1 MRKAL
6 FIVIL
11 FCFSC
16 SNNLLNK
23 LDKPVENR
31 ISKKEA
37 IKRVPPEQRSAME
50 WLITHMPE
58 NDKKSLS
65 LEFLITNSEYAFKS
79 K

>member
-16 SNNLLNK
+16 SNNLFNK

-37 IKRVPPEQRSAME
+37 IKESISR
-50 WLITHMPE
+50 T
-58 NDKKSLS
+58 
-65 LEFLITNSEYAFKS
+65 TNCDGVVNYSYARK
-79 K
+79 

>member
-16 SNNLLNK
+16 KNNLLHK

-37 IKRVPPEQRSAME
+37 IERVSP
-50 WLITHMPE
+50 
-58 NDKKSLS
+58 
-65 LEFLITNSEYAFKS
+65 
-79 K
+79 